1 MTLGHFFHDHT
12 PSLVALSIAVAIL
25 ASYAALDLAARIRAA
40 TGTTRRAWLAC
51 AAVAMGGG
59 IWSMHFIAMLA
70 LDPGP
75 RIEFDVGP
83 TVLSLAVA
91 VLVAGCGF
99 WFMQRKK
106 EADLADLLIGGTLMG
121 LGIAAMHYTGMAA
134 ARLPG
139 RIVYDPILVAASV
152 GIAIAAATAALV
164 LASRDQALIKRAMSA
179 GVMGGAIAGMHF
191 TGMAAVDFVAPAQ
204 SAGGSTPD
212 HALSRQLLAILVA
225 FAAIALLALALVS
238 SFIDQRFAAGARRE
252 QELREAT
259 LRAEYASRAKSE
271 FLAMMSHELRT
282 PLNAII
288 GFAELMQEE
297 MFGQLGNKRYHA
309 YVRDIHGAGSH
320 LLTIINDMLDLSKA
334 EAGRIE
340 LKEAPVD
347 VVVAVRRC
355 LTIIRG
361 RADNAGVSLTLQAPE
376 SLPALLA
383 DELRL
388 KQILLNLL
396 SNAVKFTP
404 SGGRV
409 VVDLSAD
416 PTSLSIAVRDN
427 GAGISDH
434 DLGRV
439 FTPFVQV
446 GNLYTRKQEGT
457 GLGLPLTKRM
467 VDLHDG
473 SLEIV
478 SALGQGTTVTVRFP
492 RERILGSAQTIV
504 AAGRAVA

>member
-1 MTLGHFFHDHT
+1 MSFGHIFHDHA
-12 PSLVALSIAVAIL
+12 PALVALSIAIAVL

-40 TGTTRRAWLAC
+40 TGMTRRAWLTS
-51 AAVAMGGG
+51 AALAMGGG

-70 LDPGP
+70 LESEGP
-75 RIEFDVGP
+75 IEFDIGL
-83 TVLSLAVA
+83 TLLSLVVA
-91 VLVAGCGF
+91 ILVTGCGF
-99 WFMQRKK
+99 WFMQRKA
-106 EADLADLLIGGTLMG
+106 ADVSDLVAGGALMG

-134 ARLPG
+134 VRVPG
-139 RIVYDPILVAASV
+139 RILYDPALVAASV
-152 GIAIAAATAALV
+152 AIAIAAATAALV
-164 LASRDQALIKRAMSA
+164 LASRDQVLIKRAISA
-179 GVMGGAIAGMHF
+179 GVMGAAIAGMHF
-191 TGMAAVDFVAPAQ
+191 TGMAAADIVAPGELMDIP
-204 SAGGSTPD
+204 GGE
-212 HALSRQLLAILVA
+212 HGVSRQLLAILVA
-225 FAAIALLALALVS
+225 FAAIALLALALAS

-288 GFAELMQEE
+288 GFAEVMQDEL
-297 MFGQLGNKRYHA
+297 FGRLGNDRYQA
-309 YVRDIHGAGSH
+309 YVRDIHSAGAH

-340 LKEAPVD
+340 LKEVPVD
-347 VVVAVRRC
+347 VAAAIRRC
-355 LTIIRG
+355 LTIMRG
-361 RADNAGVSLTLQAPE
+361 RADNAGVSLALQVPE
-376 SLPALLA
+376 SLPDLLA

-404 SGGRV
+404 QGGRV
-409 VVDLSAD
+409 VVEVLAD
-416 PTSLSIAVRDN
+416 PASLSIAVRDN
-427 GAGISDH
+427 GAGIAERDI
-434 DLGRV
+434 DRV

-473 SLEIV
+473 RLEIV
-478 SALGQGTTVTVRFP
+478 SAVGQGTTVTARFP
-492 RERILGSAQTIV
+492 RERLLTSERTAV
-504 AAGRAVA
+504 AVGRAVA